1 MSTRKLSLLQITRK
15 FPDNESAEQWFIK
28 QRWKNGVE
36 CTHCGS
42 KRVTERHKA
51 GKRAFRCKDCRKD
64 FSAKTGCLMHDSK
77 IGYRE
82 WAIAIFIM
90 TTNIKGTSSTKL
102 AHDLGISQK
111 SAWYMAMRIR
121 EAYQG
126 HEPILLETAVEVDE
140 AYFGGVEKHKHE
152 DKKLNKGRGAVGK
165 IAVVGIKERKTGRVV
180 AQPVADTT
188 KETLQDFIQDYVE
201 EGSKIYTDEFKS
213 YSGLEEKGYE
223 HSTVK
228 HSAGEWVRQ
237 QAHTNGIESFWA
249 LLRRSY
255 HGTHHWMSAK
265 HLESYVN
272 EFATRS
278 NLRGDNTVNFMEHIA
293 REMSGKRLTWKQLLA
308 RGCDSSQHEAG

>member
-1 MSTRKLSLLQITRK
+1 MKLSLLDIANK
-15 FPDNESAEQWFIK
+15 FPNEKVAEQWFREK
-28 QRWKNGVE
+28 RWPKGVT
-36 CTHCGS
+36 CVHCGS
-42 KRVTERHKA
+42 DRFSERRKRENP
-51 GKRAFRCKDCRKD
+51 AFRCKDCRKD
-64 FSAKTGCLMHDSK
+64 FTCKSNTIKYRSN

-102 AHDLGISQK
+102 AHDLGITQK

-121 EAYQG
+121 EAYNG
-126 HEPILLETAVEVDE
+126 KDPILLETALEVDE

-180 AQPVADTT
+180 AQPGKDTT

-265 HLESYVN
+265 RLESYVN
-272 EFATRS
+272 EFAIRS
-278 NLRGDNTVNFMEHIA
+278 NIRGYGTANAMEMIA
-293 REMSGKRLTWKQLLA
+293 KDMVGKSITYKQLIERGEDDA
-308 RGCDSSQHEAG
+308 RQDH

>member
-1 MSTRKLSLLQITRK
+1 MSTTKLSLLQIIRK

-28 QRWKNGVE
+28 RLWKNGVE

-42 KRVTERHKA
+42 KRVTERQKA

-64 FSAKTGCLMHDSK
+64 FSTKTGTVMEGSN
-77 IGYRE
+77 IGFRE
-82 WAIAIFIM
+82 WAIAIFLM

-121 EAYQG
+121 EAYKG
-126 HEPILLETAVEVDE
+126 HDPILLETAVEVDE
-140 AYFGGVEKHKHE
+140 AYFGGKEINKPE
-152 DKKLNKGRGAVGK
+152 YKKQNKGRGAVGK
-165 IAVVGIKERKTGRVV
+165 IAVVGIKERETGRII
-180 AQPVADTT
+180 AQPVKDTT
-188 KETLQDFIQDYVE
+188 KETLQDFIQYNVE
-201 EGSKIYTDEFKS
+201 EGSTVYTDEYKS
-213 YSGLEEKGYE
+213 YSGLEDKGYE

-228 HSAGEWVRQ
+228 HSAGEWVNE

-265 HLESYVN
+265 HLASYVN

-278 NLRGDNTVNFMEHIA
+278 NLRGDNTKTFMEHIA
-293 REMSGKRLTWKQLLA
+293 REMSGKRLPYKELIA
-308 RGCDSSQHEAG
+308 RGRDGARQED